1 MNSLL
6 SGLFGKKTAKTR
18 RRKSTGKKSR
28 SKRNTSSKKGSM
40 KRVKVMRGG

>member
-6 SGLFGKKTAKTR
+6 SGLFGKKSKTR

-28 SKRNTSSKKGSM
+28 SKRNISSKKKSM
-40 KRVKVMRGG
+40 KRGKVMRGG